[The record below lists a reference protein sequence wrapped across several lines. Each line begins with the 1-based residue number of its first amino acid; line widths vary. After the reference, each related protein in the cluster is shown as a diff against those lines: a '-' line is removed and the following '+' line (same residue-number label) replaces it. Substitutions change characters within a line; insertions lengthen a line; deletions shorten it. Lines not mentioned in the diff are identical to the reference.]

1 MVVNKK
7 DVKEHHQI
15 IDVLTKK
22 QQELVKET
30 KNNILS
36 ERTFQA
42 LENLF
47 NVIDVEIKRFNQSNM
62 MKSAMENAYN
72 IIQENKRKTNNR

>member
-47 NVIDVEIKRFNQSNM
+47 NVIDVEVKRFNQSNM

-72 IIQENKRKTNNR
+72 IIQENKRKTNNK

>member
-7 DVKEHHQI
+7 DVEEHHQI

-47 NVIDVEIKRFNQSNM
+47 NVIDVEIKRFNQSNL

-72 IIQENKRKTNNR
+72 IIQENKRKTNNK

>member
-1 MVVNKK
+1 MVVSKK
-7 DVKEHHQI
+7 DVKEHHKV

-22 QQELVKET
+22 QQELVQET
-30 KNNILS
+30 KKNVLT

-47 NVIDVEIKRFNQSNM
+47 NCVDVEIKRFNQSDM

-72 IIQENKRKTNNR
+72 IIQENKRKTNNK

>member
-1 MVVNKK
+1 MVVSKK
-7 DVKEHHQI
+7 DVDEHHKV

-22 QQELVKET
+22 QQELVKQTQE
-30 KNNILS
+30 NVLA
-36 ERTFQA
+36 ERTYQA

-47 NVIDVEIKRFNQSNM
+47 NVVDVEIKRFNQSDM

-72 IIQENKRKTNNR
+72 IIQENKRKTNNK

>member
-7 DVKEHHQI
+7 DVDEHHQI

-47 NVIDVEIKRFNQSNM
+47 NVIDVEVKRFNQSNM

-72 IIQENKRKTNNR
+72 IIQENKRKTNNK

>member
-1 MVVNKK
+1 MVVSKK
-7 DVKEHHQI
+7 DVDEHHKV

-22 QQELVKET
+22 QQELVKQTQENVLT
-30 KNNILS
+30 

-47 NVIDVEIKRFNQSNM
+47 NVVDVEIKRFNQSDM
-62 MKSAMENAYN
+62 MKSVMENAYN
-72 IIQENKRKTNNR
+72 IIQENKRKTNNK

>member
-7 DVKEHHQI
+7 DVEEHHQI

-72 IIQENKRKTNNR
+72 IIQENKRKTNNK

>member
-1 MVVNKK
+1 MVVSKK
-7 DVKEHHQI
+7 DVEEHHHV

-22 QQELVKET
+22 QQELVSET
-30 KNNILS
+30 KKNVLT

-47 NVIDVEIKRFNQSNM
+47 NVVDVEIKRFNQSNM
-62 MKSAMENAYN
+62 LKSAMENAHN
-72 IIQENKRKTNNR
+72 IIQENKIKTNKK

>member
-7 DVKEHHQI
+7 DVDEHHQI

-22 QQELVKET
+22 QQELVTET

-72 IIQENKRKTNNR
+72 IIQENKRKTNNK

>member
-7 DVKEHHQI
+7 DVEEHHQI

-47 NVIDVEIKRFNQSNM
+47 NVIDVEVKRFNQSNM
-62 MKSAMENAYN
+62 MKFAMENAYN
-72 IIQENKRKTNNR
+72 IIQENKRKTNNK

>member
-72 IIQENKRKTNNR
+72 IIQENKRKTNNK

>member
-7 DVKEHHQI
+7 DVEEHHQI

-47 NVIDVEIKRFNQSNM
+47 NVIDVEVKRFNQSNM

>member
-7 DVKEHHQI
+7 DVEEHHQI

>member
-1 MVVNKK
+1 MVVSKK
-7 DVKEHHQI
+7 DVDEHHKV

-22 QQELVKET
+22 QQELVQET
-30 KNNILS
+30 QKNVLT

-47 NVIDVEIKRFNQSNM
+47 NVVDVEIKRFNQSDM

-72 IIQENKRKTNNR
+72 IIQENKRKTNNK

>member
-7 DVKEHHQI
+7 DVEEHHQI

-22 QQELVKET
+22 QQELVKES

-72 IIQENKRKTNNR
+72 IIQENKRKTNNK

>member
-7 DVKEHHQI
+7 DVEEHHQI

-30 KNNILS
+30 KNNILG

-47 NVIDVEIKRFNQSNM
+47 NVIDVEVKRFNQSNM

-72 IIQENKRKTNNR
+72 IIQENKRKTNNK

>member
-42 LENLF
+42 LENF
-47 NVIDVEIKRFNQSNM
+47 I
-62 MKSAMENAYN
+62 
-72 IIQENKRKTNNR
+72 

>member
-1 MVVNKK
+1 MVVSKK
-7 DVKEHHQI
+7 DVEEHHKV

-30 KNNILS
+30 QKNVLT

-47 NVIDVEIKRFNQSNM
+47 NVVDVEIKRFNQSDM

-72 IIQENKRKTNNR
+72 IIQENKRKTNNK

>member
-1 MVVNKK
+1 MVVSKK
-7 DVKEHHQI
+7 DVEEHHKV

-22 QQELVKET
+22 QQELVQET
-30 KNNILS
+30 QKNVLT

-47 NVIDVEIKRFNQSNM
+47 NVVDVEIKRFNQSSL
-62 MKSAMENAYN
+62 MKYAMENAHN
-72 IIQENKRKTNNR
+72 IIQENKTKTNKK